1 MSVTG
6 LQGLYSAAMPG
17 QCRPDQPNLVHHTKQ
32 PLNGCDLFPL
42 DNEVVEELRYG
53 QPQLQ

>member
-6 LQGLYSAAMPG
+6 LQGLYSAAMPA